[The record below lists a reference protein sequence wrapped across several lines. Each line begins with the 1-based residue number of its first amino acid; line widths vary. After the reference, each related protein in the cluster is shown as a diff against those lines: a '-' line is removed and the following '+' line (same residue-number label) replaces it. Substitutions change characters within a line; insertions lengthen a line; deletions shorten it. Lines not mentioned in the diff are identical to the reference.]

1 MYGIGIVRSVKII
14 RRKKIVELLYDSRKN
29 EIISSQKRIS
39 LRFIFV
45 ICSLLSMLAGEF
57 IIRKVLSIQTNAA
70 WIYLVCSFVL
80 LLLGIYGVYYNFPII
95 MITLAKRKK
104 KIKYSKCNL
113 FYLGQIGHRIQSCG
127 RMITITAILFMLS
140 VITMFTGLF
149 MGAEHKAKIKI
160 HYPYDVGVA
169 IDASLTKNSFD
180 DLISFVNEKFPI
192 QKEIVYYLHDVE
204 GYPILSL
211 ALSDYNDLRSMLEL
225 EKVELATNEYLVHC
239 DIWTHIENIKI
250 AMKNQP
256 NIIIAGET
264 LENPKERIYE
274 EAMEQYKM
282 AGSYGYVLVVPD
294 KVAEKLTA
302 NKIRIVMKL
311 ENGGVPELRSE
322 IRKYLNS
329 EKWNPELQ

>member
-1 MYGIGIVRSVKII
+1 MLIQIVKNIFGLPYSYDISFCVRAFVVTTLFFALMYGIGIVRSVKII
-14 RRKKIVELLYDSRKN
+14 RRKKIVELLYDSLKN
-29 EIISSQKRIS
+29 EIISNQKRIS

-127 RMITITAILFMLS
+127 RMIAITAILFMLS

-149 MGAEHKAKIKI
+149 MGAEHKTKIKI

-225 EKVELATNEYLVHC
+225 EKVELATNEYLVH
-239 DIWTHIENIKI
+239 
-250 AMKNQP
+250 
-256 NIIIAGET
+256 
-264 LENPKERIYE
+264 
-274 EAMEQYKM
+274 
-282 AGSYGYVLVVPD
+282 
-294 KVAEKLTA
+294 
-302 NKIRIVMKL
+302 
-311 ENGGVPELRSE
+311 
-322 IRKYLNS
+322 
-329 EKWNPELQ
+329 